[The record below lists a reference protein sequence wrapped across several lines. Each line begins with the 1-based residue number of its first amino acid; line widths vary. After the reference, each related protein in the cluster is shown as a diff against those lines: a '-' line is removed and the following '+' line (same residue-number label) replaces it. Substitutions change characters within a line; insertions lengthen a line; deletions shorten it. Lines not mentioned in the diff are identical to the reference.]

1 MKVHTA
7 VFVAIVLVLIAF
19 APAQA
24 SIIASS
30 TFDSNAQGWV
40 GRDLNLGVSPPYPVV
55 STYSLTWSATG
66 GNPGGHVS
74 IVDPSGFW
82 IYFSAP
88 AAYLGNQSA
97 AYGGSLSFDIAATT
111 SGLPNFNDPDV
122 ILVGPGGLTL
132 VYDVP
137 FTPPPSTTVN
147 WSSFT
152 VNLNE
157 TNWRVGT
164 LTGPLATQAQM
175 QTVLGSL
182 SALYIRAEY
191 FVGLAET
198 GYLDNVILRA
208 GFIPEPASWILL
220 LLGSGV
226 CLAARRIYRSAT
238 PPTR

>member
-1 MKVHTA
+1 MRLCAA
-7 VFVAIVLVLIAF
+7 VFVAIPLVLIGF
-19 APAQA
+19 VPAQGA
-24 SIIASS
+24 IIASS
-30 TFDSNAQGWV
+30 TFNSNAQGWV
-40 GRDLNLGVSPPYPVV
+40 GADLNLGAPPPYPLM
-55 STYSLTWSATG
+55 STYPVTWAATG
-66 GNPGGHVS
+66 GNPGGH
-74 IVDPSGFW
+74 IRINDPTQYV

-97 AYGGSLSFDIAATT
+97 AYGGLLSFDIAATMRD
-111 SGLPNFNDPDV
+111 GLDLNDPDV

-137 FTPPPSTTVN
+137 FTPPPSTVVN

-152 VNLNE
+152 VNLDE

-164 LTGPLATQAQM
+164 LTGPFATQAQM

-191 FVGLAET
+191 FVGFDET

-208 GFIPEPASWILL
+208 GFIPEPASFLL
-220 LLGSGV
+220 LLRGSAA
-226 CLAARRIYRSAT
+226 CLAGRRIYRRV
-238 PPTR
+238 TRLG